1 MLKTV
6 KIRSYE
12 VGLHFR
18 DGEFKGLLGAGRH
31 WFFDPLGKVKVEVVS
46 QRSPWLTHE
55 KLDVIVKSGAL
66 KDRAVVL
73 DLKDHQR
80 ALVWVDGRFSHVLP
94 PGLYAYWTTFREV
107 AVEVID
113 AQKVRFEHKDL
124 QVIVRSALADRVLDT
139 FAVEQ
144 GHVGVLFEDGNYVET
159 LPPGKYAFWKNVA
172 KVTLVPVDLRETML
186 DIGGQEIMTADKV
199 TLRLNA
205 VVTYRVADAHKALSA
220 ADDARQALYREAQL
234 ALRAVIGGRELDQFL
249 ADKDAVAQRT
259 GGDRPPAGGRVG
271 SGSDLARHP
280 RRDPAGRHEGPDEQ
294 GHRGQE
300 GGRGQPDRPPRGDGG
315 HAQPGQ
321 HGQAAGRQPDADA
334 APGAGGPGEG
344 RRQQQAERRAGR
356 EGPGRAGREPA
367 LIESDARRPGAVTES
382 PWLFRRVIGGGQ

>member
-1 MLKTV
+1 MLKTI

-46 QRSPWLTHE
+46 QHSPWLTHE
-55 KLDVIVKSGAL
+55 KLDVIVSRGA

-113 AQKVRFEHKDL
+113 AQQKVRFEHKDL
-124 QVIVRSALADRVLDT
+124 QVIVRVAAGRRVLDA

-144 GHVGVLFEDGNYVET
+144 GHVGVLFEDGKYVET

-172 KVTLVPVDLRETML
+172 KVALVPVDMRETML

-205 VVTYRVADAHKALSA
+205 VATYRVADAHKALE
-220 ADDARQALYREAQL
+220 R
-234 ALRAVIGGRELDQFL
+234 GRRRPPGPVPRGPVGP
-249 ADKDAVAQRT
+249 A
-259 GGDRPPAGGRVG
+259 GGDR
-271 SGSDLARHP
+271 
-280 RRDPAGRHEGPDEQ
+280 
-294 GHRGQE
+294 
-300 GGRGQPDRPPRGDGG
+300 RP
-315 HAQPGQ
+315 
-321 HGQAAGRQPDADA
+321 
-334 APGAGGPGEG
+334 
-344 RRQQQAERRAGR
+344 
-356 EGPGRAGREPA
+356 
-367 LIESDARRPGAVTES
+367 
-382 PWLFRRVIGGGQ
+382 